1 MNKATDIS
9 VGKVSGVFGIKGW
22 VKIFSYTESREN
34 ILKYSPWLLKKGSET
49 KVLKVVEGNSQGKFL
64 VAQLEGVSDRDQAA
78 ALMGWEIFIKAEQLP
93 KARKGEY
100 YWSDLIGLTVKTTL
114 GVELGVV
121 DSLLETGAND
131 VVIVTGE
138 RDRVIPFLQNET
150 IIEINLD
157 LGLMI
162 VDWDPDF

>member
-100 YWSDLIGLTVKTTL
+100 YWSDLIGLTVKTNL

>member
-34 ILKYSPWLLKKGSET
+34 ILKYSPWLLKKGTET

-100 YWSDLIGLTVKTTL
+100 YWSDLIGLTVKTNL

>member
-1 MNKATDIS
+1 LNKATDIS

-22 VKIFSYTESREN
+22 VKVFSYTESREN
-34 ILKYSPWLLKKGSET
+34 ILKYSPWLLKKGTET

-100 YWSDLIGLTVKTTL
+100 YWSDLIGLTVKTNL

>member
-22 VKIFSYTESREN
+22 VKVFSYTESREN

-100 YWSDLIGLTVKTTL
+100 YWSDLIGLTVKTNL

>member
-34 ILKYSPWLLKKGSET
+34 ILKYSPWLLKKGTET

>member
-22 VKIFSYTESREN
+22 VKVFSYTESREN
-34 ILKYSPWLLKKGSET
+34 ILKYSPWLLKKGTET

-100 YWSDLIGLTVKTTL
+100 YWSDLIGLTVKTNL